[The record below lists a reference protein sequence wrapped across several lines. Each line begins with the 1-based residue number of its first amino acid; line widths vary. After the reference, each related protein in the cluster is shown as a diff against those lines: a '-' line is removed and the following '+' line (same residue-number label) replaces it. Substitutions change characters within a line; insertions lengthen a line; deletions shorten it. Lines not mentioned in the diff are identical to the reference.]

1 MSSDK
6 IVSRYR
12 AFAIS
17 ASIFAMGQFAAA
29 MPTISESRH
38 KMTRGGSTKHLP
50 GGRRGMSQRQ
60 RRKRIRQGIL

>member
-6 IVSRYR
+6 IVSRYH
-12 AFAIS
+12 AFAMM
-17 ASIFAMGQFAAA
+17 ASILAMGQISAH
-29 MPTISESRH
+29 MPTPSQSRH
-38 KMTRGGSTKHLP
+38 AATRGGGRTHLP